1 MRTLDGST
9 ITTTTMTDRRVGG
22 RRPDSDEGRWRM
34 VIFAVQGVIRD
45 QWSAI
50 VYLEGN
56 DRDGD
61 GVL

>member
-1 MRTLDGST
+1 
-9 ITTTTMTDRRVGG
+9 
-22 RRPDSDEGRWRM
+22 M

-50 VYLEGN
+50 VYLDGN